1 MHFSL
6 ATCEAIAAFLGFSA
20 FMLQATKVS
29 IKLNKYKCVSE
40 NKHHSC
46 LLSVQYGWV
55 WFRILVQ

>member
-6 ATCEAIAAFLGFSA
+6 ATCEAIATFLGFSA
-20 FMLQATKVS
+20 FVLQATKVS
-29 IKLNKYKCVSE
+29 TKLNECVSE